1 MILRKICK
9 CHYMVVN
16 INLAIVTIVAVI
28 IIIIIIIINNFE
40 EKVIGVYAW
49 ISTSSLWP
57 PSDFSKFRRGETLS
71 VMLTW

>member
-16 INLAIVTIVAVI
+16 INLAVVTIVAV
-28 IIIIIIIINNFE
+28 IIIIIIINNFE

-49 ISTSSLWP
+49 ISTSSL
-57 PSDFSKFRRGETLS
+57 
-71 VMLTW
+71 

>member
-49 ISTSSLWP
+49 ISTSSL
-57 PSDFSKFRRGETLS
+57 
-71 VMLTW
+71 

>member
-1 MILRKICK
+1 
-9 CHYMVVN
+9 MVVN

-49 ISTSSLWP
+49 ISTSSL
-57 PSDFSKFRRGETLS
+57 
-71 VMLTW
+71 